1 MKIKNSIGLDNIG
14 MKMQFVIELKQKE
27 KMKIV
32 IKLKARRNKSIYDRI
47 ESKKIVK
54 QILFMNKTKICDKIG
69 IGKEIKFMAT
79 LGLSKN
85 QKQRE
90 NRSRSDLEMKLKLVT
105 KP

>member
-1 MKIKNSIGLDNIG
+1 M
-14 MKMQFVIELKQKE
+14 
-27 KMKIV
+27 
-32 IKLKARRNKSIYDRI
+32 
-47 ESKKIVK
+47 K